1 MEDKTVLIVQARLTS
16 IRFPNKILKKIG
28 SQTLLEILLKRLKQS
43 KLVDQIVLAIPN
55 HKKNK
60 IITEILKLDV
70 PIFYGSEIDVLDRY
84 YKAAKKFKAKNIV
97 RISGDCPFI
106 DPEVIDKAVNLFKKN
121 KFDYVSNTIEP
132 TYPDGLDVEIF
143 NFKSLEKSWKK
154 AKTFSEREHVT
165 KYILNNSKFK
175 KEILDILKTYL
186 F

>member
-1 MEDKTVLIVQARLTS
+1 M
-16 IRFPNKILKKIG
+16 
-28 SQTLLEILLKRLKQS
+28 
-43 KLVDQIVLAIPN
+43 
-55 HKKNK
+55 
-60 IITEILKLDV
+60 
-70 PIFYGSEIDVLDRY
+70 DRY

-154 AKTFSEREHVT
+154 QK
-165 KYILNNSKFK
+165 
-175 KEILDILKTYL
+175 L